1 MWLDHDENCAI
12 KRWGNG
18 RSWCDCGMGDDMN
31 IIDNMTD
38 KQLIIRARKVFD
50 DNDEIVSMFSMETYE
65 YREASAHIYGMWET
79 MIDLAAR
86 LEERN
91 NDVARLSE
99 ALEGAR
105 MALGEVE

>member
-1 MWLDHDENCAI
+1 
-12 KRWGNG
+12 
-18 RSWCDCGMGDDMN
+18 
-31 IIDNMTD
+31 
-38 KQLIIRARKVFD
+38 
-50 DNDEIVSMFSMETYE
+50 
-65 YREASAHIYGMWET
+65 

>member
-1 MWLDHDENCAI
+1 MKLSPKIIENIYSMLYCVEPFASWDLPLPEEI
-12 KRWGNG
+12 KFIVD
-18 RSWCDCGMGDDMN
+18 SDPDAMGTYLYDD
-31 IIDNMTD
+31 
-38 KQLIIRARKVFD
+38 
-50 DNDEIVSMFSMETYE
+50 
-65 YREASAHIYGMWET
+65 GET